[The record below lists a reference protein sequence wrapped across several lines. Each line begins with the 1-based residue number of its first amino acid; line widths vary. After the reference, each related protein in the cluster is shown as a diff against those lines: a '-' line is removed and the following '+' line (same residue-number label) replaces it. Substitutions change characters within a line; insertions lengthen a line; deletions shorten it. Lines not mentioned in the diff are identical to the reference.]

1 MNYIAAHYSSPTLRP
16 MAQTPTAVAASY
28 TASGAATDADAT
40 TVHMSSQSTDT
51 LYSGSTF
58 LSPVG
63 SLRVYSPEKKRTSD
77 NLSGDI
83 SNDYLERVK
92 KSQIILE
99 KYPDR
104 VPLIIL
110 PSKNDRDSYPIDKT
124 KYITPRDLTLL
135 QLQQIIRKRIKFPA
149 EKALFMFIKNK
160 IYPVSAMVGTIYD
173 TNKDPDGFLYVTY
186 CQESTFGAAAAAA
199 AAR

>member
-1 MNYIAAHYSSPTLRP
+1 MNYIATHYSSPTLRP
-16 MAQTPTAVAASY
+16 ATAPGLASVASAS
-28 TASGAATDADAT
+28 ASASET
-40 TVHMSSQSTDT
+40 TTLHISAQSTDPI
-51 LYSGSTF
+51 YSGLT
-58 LSPVG
+58 LSPAS
-63 SLRVYSPEKKRTSD
+63 SLRVHNSNT
-77 NLSGDI
+77 DI

-135 QLQQIIRKRIKFPA
+135 QLQQIIRKRVKFPA
-149 EKALFMFIKNK
+149 EKALFMFINNK

-186 CQESTFGAAAAAA
+186 CQESTFGSVTQ
-199 AAR
+199 